1 MMPRPDWRVWL
12 WIGMAALCA
21 ANVLVLLVL
30 VLPAREARTE
40 TEGRIRDLERSIQG
54 AQQAGQSSA
63 TFLTAVREVEEYSQG
78 FPRRADLVGLMT
90 QLTRLARSLA
100 LQIPDVDY
108 RPSELKEAALTK
120 VTVQMGVEGTYEKI
134 RRLLYELEGMRR
146 FLVVERVTLKD
157 QKAAAML
164 QVQLQ
169 LALYLR

>member
-1 MMPRPDWRVWL
+1 MTPRSTWRVGL

-21 ANVLVLLVL
+21 ANVLVFLVL
-30 VLPAREARTE
+30 VLPAREARIE

-54 AQQAGQSSA
+54 VQQAGQSSA
-63 TFLTAVREVEEYSQG
+63 TFLTAVREVDEYSQG

-146 FLVVERVTLKD
+146 FLVIERVTLKD

>member
-1 MMPRPDWRVWL
+1 
-12 WIGMAALCA
+12 
-21 ANVLVLLVL
+21 
-30 VLPAREARTE
+30 
-40 TEGRIRDLERSIQG
+40 
-54 AQQAGQSSA
+54 
-63 TFLTAVREVEEYSQG
+63 LTAAREVEEYSQG